1 MNLGSNF
8 ILAGFSNKGCERQR
22 FYHSY
27 RLEERW
33 IRVEAAAE
41 VDYSTLAPSS
51 DSRPTQC
58 LELTRRSQ
66 AINATSW
73 REPHT
78 VSSNRVFV
86 EAGRTPEQLSR
97 DFEPSAQ
104 TIRDWAHRA
113 DLEEGRRTDGLT
125 TDEREELKRL
135 RRENRQLKLEREARD
150 RPEEAHMA

>member
-8 ILAGFSNKGCERQR
+8 ILAGFSNKGSEQQR

-33 IRVEAAAE
+33 SRLEGAAE

-51 DSRPTQC
+51 DSRPTWC
-58 LELTRRSQ
+58 LELTRRAQ

-78 VSSNRVFV
+78 VSSSRVFV
-86 EAGRTPEQLSR
+86 EAGRTPEELSR
-97 DFEPSAQ
+97 QFELSAQ
-104 TIRDWAHRA
+104 TIRNWAHQA
-113 DLEEGRRTDGLT
+113 DLDEGRRY
-125 TDEREELKRL
+125 
-135 RRENRQLKLEREARD
+135 Q
-150 RPEEAHMA
+150 PYI